1 MEQQYRSREEQE
13 QAQYIR
19 VSLTLAEYIADYIN
33 RELLEQAG
41 FADDV
46 VDESLILDALDT
58 WLDITVGETT
68 LDITVGEATD
78 DVDILIID

>member
-33 RELLEQAG
+33 REL
-41 FADDV
+41 ADDV

-58 WLDITVGETT
+58 WKERRIT
-68 LDITVGEATD
+68 
-78 DVDILIID
+78 

>member
-33 RELLEQAG
+33 REL
-41 FADDV
+41 ADDV

-58 WLDITVGETT
+58 WAAAHFSIWKGE
-68 LDITVGEATD
+68 
-78 DVDILIID
+78 

>member
-1 MEQQYRSREEQE
+1 MTKAMEQQYRSREEQE

-33 RELLEQAG
+33 REL
-41 FADDV
+41 ADDV

-58 WLDITVGETT
+58 WAAAHFSIWKGE
-68 LDITVGEATD
+68 
-78 DVDILIID
+78 

>member
-19 VSLTLAEYIADYIN
+19 VSLTLAQYIADYIN
-33 RELLEQAG
+33 REL
-41 FADDV
+41 ADDV

-58 WLDITVGETT
+58 WVEETNT
-68 LDITVGEATD
+68 G
-78 DVDILIID
+78 

>member
-1 MEQQYRSREEQE
+1 MEQQSYRSREELE

-58 WLDITVGETT
+58 WNDQQDKGE
-68 LDITVGEATD
+68 
-78 DVDILIID
+78 

>member
-19 VSLTLAEYIADYIN
+19 VSLTLAQYIADYIN
-33 RELLEQAG
+33 REL
-41 FADDV
+41 ADDV

-58 WLDITVGETT
+58 WKDQQDKGE
-68 LDITVGEATD
+68 
-78 DVDILIID
+78 

>member
-1 MEQQYRSREEQE
+1 MTKAMEQQYRSREEQE

-58 WLDITVGETT
+58 WKERRIT
-68 LDITVGEATD
+68 
-78 DVDILIID
+78 

>member
-58 WLDITVGETT
+58 WAAAHFSIWKGE
-68 LDITVGEATD
+68 
-78 DVDILIID
+78 

>member
-1 MEQQYRSREEQE
+1 MTKAMEQQYRSREEQE

-33 RELLEQAG
+33 REL
-41 FADDV
+41 ADDV

-58 WLDITVGETT
+58 WKERRIT
-68 LDITVGEATD
+68 
-78 DVDILIID
+78 

>member
-58 WLDITVGETT
+58 YYDREDKGE
-68 LDITVGEATD
+68 
-78 DVDILIID
+78 

>member
-1 MEQQYRSREEQE
+1 MTKAMEQQYRSREEQE

-58 WLDITVGETT
+58 WNDQQDKGE
-68 LDITVGEATD
+68 
-78 DVDILIID
+78 

>member
-33 RELLEQAG
+33 REL
-41 FADDV
+41 ADDV

-58 WLDITVGETT
+58 WMERRIT
-68 LDITVGEATD
+68 
-78 DVDILIID
+78 